1 MVSAFF
7 AGVAGVLY
15 AHNVGI
21 IKPTTF
27 DYNKSIEILVI
38 VVLGGMGS
46 IRGSIIAAVVLT
58 ILPEMLR
65 GADNLRMLLYS
76 IVLIAM
82 MLFNQSGLKER
93 LLERFSGNK
102 EKAGE

>member
-1 MVSAFF
+1 
-7 AGVAGVLY
+7 
-15 AHNVGI
+15 
-21 IKPTTF
+21 
-27 DYNKSIEILVI
+27 
-38 VVLGGMGS
+38 MGS

-82 MLFNQSGLKER
+82 MLFNQSGFNER

>member
-1 MVSAFF
+1 
-7 AGVAGVLY
+7 
-15 AHNVGI
+15 
-21 IKPTTF
+21 
-27 DYNKSIEILVI
+27 
-38 VVLGGMGS
+38 
-46 IRGSIIAAVVLT
+46 
-58 ILPEMLR
+58 MLR

-82 MLFNQSGLKER
+82 MLFNQSGFKER

>member
-1 MVSAFF
+1 
-7 AGVAGVLY
+7 
-15 AHNVGI
+15 
-21 IKPTTF
+21 
-27 DYNKSIEILVI
+27 
-38 VVLGGMGS
+38 MGS

-82 MLFNQSGLKER
+82 MLINNSA
-93 LLERFSGNK
+93 RFKAMTAKLGNAIRAK
-102 EKAGE
+102 TGKKQAGGEA